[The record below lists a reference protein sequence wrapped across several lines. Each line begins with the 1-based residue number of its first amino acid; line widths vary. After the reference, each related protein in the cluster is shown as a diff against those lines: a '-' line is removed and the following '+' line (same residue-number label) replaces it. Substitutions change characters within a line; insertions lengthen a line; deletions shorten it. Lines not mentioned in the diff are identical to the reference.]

1 MSRMSVCREQGCA
14 RAPPICRH
22 RVAFMLVNSI
32 LVLYNKY
39 HGMNKKAGCRRLA
52 SPTALCRRRYL
63 PHSSIILRTFILL
76 DFFL

>member
-1 MSRMSVCREQGCA
+1 MSRMSVCKEQGCA

-32 LVLYNKY
+32 LVLYNEY
-39 HGMNKKAGCRRLA
+39 HGMNKKAGRRKRQFPA
-52 SPTALCRRRYL
+52 PLCRRTHL